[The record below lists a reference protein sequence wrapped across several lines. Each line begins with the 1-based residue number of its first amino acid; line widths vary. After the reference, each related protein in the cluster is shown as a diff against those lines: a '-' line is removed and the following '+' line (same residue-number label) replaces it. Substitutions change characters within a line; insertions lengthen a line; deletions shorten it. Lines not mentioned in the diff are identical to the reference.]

1 LLLRP
6 LLPKSKYF
14 EALVSHQGGRVGVC
28 WESCHGVGKANKYI
42 SELRER
48 LRKRQHRSRCE
59 LEKCKQNATVACHA
73 AVRVQQNACESE
85 GPTKQRGCWAE
96 SRLQFHAQAV
106 NRMPQITFKIQE
118 DAPRK
123 DAWLR
128 KRGKRLKMWTRRWC
142 VIDWDE
148 LSHKALLCCYDKDD
162 ITVEPHSKISMD
174 RCLIQPERSHDEYDS
189 SKGGAYAFSINTVEK
204 GGGGKVYIFFADSDD
219 ERMQWIKD
227 LRYLMLYVC
236 IHV

>member
-1 LLLRP
+1 
-6 LLPKSKYF
+6 
-14 EALVSHQGGRVGVC
+14 
-28 WESCHGVGKANKYI
+28 
-42 SELRER
+42 LRER
-48 LRKRQHRSRCE
+48 LRTRLHRSRCE
-59 LEKCKQNATVACHA
+59 LEKCKQNATVACHV
-73 AVRVQQNACESE
+73 AVRVQQSACVSE
-85 GPTKQRGCWAE
+85 EITKQRGSWAK
-96 SRLQFHAQAV
+96 SRVKLHAQAV

-128 KRGKRLKMWTRRWC
+128 KKGKRLKMWTRRWC

-162 ITVEPHSKISMD
+162 VTVEPHSTISMD
-174 RCLIQPERSHDEYDS
+174 RCLIQPERCHDEYDS

-204 GGGGKVYIFFADSDD
+204 GGGGKMYMFFADSDD